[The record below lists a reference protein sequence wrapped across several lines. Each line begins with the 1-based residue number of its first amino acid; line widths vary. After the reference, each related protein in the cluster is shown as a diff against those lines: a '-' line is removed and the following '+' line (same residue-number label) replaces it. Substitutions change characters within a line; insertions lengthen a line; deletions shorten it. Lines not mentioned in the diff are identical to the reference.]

1 MVLHTASSKPR
12 VISVCIFEDSQDY
25 REGIRAVVD
34 AEPDMEVRG
43 AWVCPED
50 GLKYIPETLEPDVV
64 IMDID
69 MPGMS
74 GVECARIIK
83 DALPDTQILMLTVF
97 ETEDR
102 IFQSL
107 ESGASGYI
115 LKSVTPGEIIE
126 AIREIY
132 NGGAPMSASIARKV
146 VRAFRK
152 AGKVEAERPVRE
164 FVELTRRENEVLQQ
178 LAKGYLYKE
187 IAEKLFI
194 SLATVRTHI
203 HNIYEKL
210 HVRSRTEAVLKLKD
224 RQDGG

>member
-1 MVLHTASSKPR
+1 M
-12 VISVCIFEDSQDY
+12 ISITIFEDSTDY
-25 REGIRAVVD
+25 RETVRTIVD
-34 AEPDMEVRG
+34 GEADMEVRG

-50 GLKYIPETLEPDVV
+50 GLKYIPEKLQPDVV
-64 IMDID
+64 LMDID

-107 ESGASGYI
+107 ENGASGYI
-115 LKSVTPGEIIE
+115 LKSATPDEILE
-126 AIREIY
+126 AIREIH
-132 NGGAPMSASIARKV
+132 NGGAPMSATIARKV

-152 AGKVEAERPVRE
+152 AGKVDAEKPVQE

-178 LAKGYLYKE
+178 LAEGYLYKE
-187 IAEKLFI
+187 IAERLFI
-194 SLATVRTHI
+194 SIATVRTHI

-210 HVRSRTEAVLKLKD
+210 HVRSRTEAVMKLRD
-224 RQDGG
+224 QQSDVGGGG